1 MFKLNAKVLVL
12 FFLVF
17 ILASGASALSIFA
30 QFENEQQAAAIT
42 NGENINYDVAAIADQ
57 GTSWL
62 KVTGKL
68 YKYDNSEVV
77 FVKTLFSET
86 VYTTTYFPSTKS
98 LTQTDYAT
106 GGDYFVD
113 FLAEEYWNDGTTT
126 ARSTQIYLDVN
137 ATYSNVAPIA
147 DFNYTP
153 LNPTIQDTVIFISN
167 STDDHGIIL
176 AEWFVTGVKIGEG
189 NLITKVF
196 GQQGTYSVKLKVTD
210 TDGVQTEITKL
221 LAVSNVSSTN
231 HAPIMQAIPDQEIFE
246 NAQSYSYQL
255 QVSDQDNDALSCYKI
270 SGPSWITVDSRSCEV
285 VASNIP
291 QVNQNTTYSISVG
304 VSDGQLSDNK
314 SYSLKVVDVP
324 LFVVLDELF
333 CNPDVVVG
341 HQQHCS
347 AHVSGN
353 TSDVIITFKYLSDG
367 SMLGRCETNDK
378 GYCHIN
384 PNITLAAGE
393 YEIYAE
399 AVKPDYISDLTKN
412 LRTMFKVWTER
423 YDVSNLKVYEDAF
436 VTENY
441 TFYRATPMYVSF
453 DVVDLITGETIPASQ
468 GLIDSVFLR
477 VNNDFVLNFTRYN
490 SGNEYKYKLS
500 SIPISDDF
508 LGQGNVYAFV
518 FNFTDNTAGQE
529 DVVVNILNNPL
540 EFNPPQQIQ
549 LQQGASVVLDFN
561 QYISD
566 VETPVE
572 DVLLSYANTGNVL
585 VVQSIGN
592 KIYNI
597 TATQSFVGNQ
607 TVVFSA
613 DDTDGSVV
621 FKNVNFVVNPVILTN
636 LPVAVLTMSE
646 SVRAGKEVV
655 LNGSGSYDLDGDV
668 INLYSWRI
676 TQGDKLIQSWSTTAP
691 TTSYLFNMNGQ
702 FKVTLTVTN
711 VLDESG
717 STTKNIFI
725 GRNSPQTVVGKED
738 GLYVENFEVVGTDWG
753 VVSVEDAFVV
763 RATVTNDRSKMK
775 NLRLTFS
782 IPELGFVAKSN
793 SFTLGGGDTE
803 DIQFYVQL
811 PFDASEVPAGEY
823 ISLVGVSDSDIIRN
837 KYFPLMI
844 E

>member
-17 ILASGASALSIFA
+17 MLASGASALSIFA
-30 QFENEQQAAAIT
+30 QFENEQQAATIT

-57 GTSWL
+57 STSWL

-86 VYTTTYFPSTKS
+86 VYTTTYFPSTKN
-98 LTQTDYAT
+98 LAQTDYQT
-106 GGDYFVD
+106 DGDYLVD
-113 FLAEEYWNDGTTT
+113 FLAEEYWTDGTTT
-126 ARSTQIYLDVN
+126 ARSTQIYLKVN
-137 ATYSNVAPIA
+137 ATYSNIAPIA

-153 LNPTIQDTVIFISN
+153 LNPTTQDTVIFISN

-176 AEWFVTGVKIGEG
+176 AEWFVNGVKLGEG
-189 NLITKVF
+189 NLITKLF
-196 GQQGTYSVKLKVTD
+196 GQQGTYSIKLRVTD

-221 LAVSNVSSTN
+221 VAVSNASIIN
-231 HAPIMQAIPDQEIFE
+231 NAPTMQAIPNQEILE
-246 NAQSYSYQL
+246 SAQTYEYQL
-255 QVSDQDNDALSCYKI
+255 QVADQDNDTLVCYKV
-270 SGPSWITVDSRSCEV
+270 SGPSWINVESQSCKV
-285 VASNIP
+285 VASSIP
-291 QVNQNTTYSISVG
+291 QVTQNNSYLISVG

-347 AHVSGN
+347 VHVSEN
-353 TSDVIITFKYLSDG
+353 ISDAIITFKYVSDD
-367 SMLGRCETNDK
+367 STLGQCETNDK

-384 PNITLAAGE
+384 PNITLAAGN

-399 AVKPDYISDLTKN
+399 AVKPNYISDLTKN
-412 LRTMFKVWTER
+412 LRTTFKVWTER
-423 YDVSNLKVYEDAF
+423 YDVANLKVYEDAF

-441 TFYRATPMYVSF
+441 TFYRSAPMYVSF
-453 DVVDLITGETIPASQ
+453 DVIDLITGEIVPASQ

-477 VNNDFVLNFTRYN
+477 VNNNFVLNFTRYN
-490 SGNEYKYKLS
+490 SGNEYKYELS

-518 FNFTDNTAGQE
+518 FNFTDDTAGQE

-540 EFNPPQQIQ
+540 AFNPPQQVQ
-549 LQQGASVVLDFN
+549 LQQGDSVVIDFN

-585 VVQSIGN
+585 TVQPIGN

-607 TVVFSA
+607 TVVFAA

-621 FKNVNFVVNPVILTN
+621 FRNVNFLVNPIILTN
-636 LPVAVLTMSE
+636 LPVAVLYMPE
-646 SVRAGKEVV
+646 SVRAGTEVL
-655 LNGSGSYDLDGDV
+655 LNGSESYDLDGDE
-668 INLYSWRI
+668 INLYSWSVV
-676 TQGDKLIQSWSTTAP
+676 QEGKLIQSWSTTAS
-691 TTSYLFNMNGQ
+691 TTSYLFNANGQ
-702 FKVTLTVTN
+702 FEVTLTVTN
-711 VLDESG
+711 VLNESG
-717 STTKNIFI
+717 STTKKIFI
-725 GRNSPQTVVGKED
+725 GRNNPQTVVGQED
-738 GLYVENFEVVGTDWG
+738 GIYVENFEVVGTDWG

-782 IPELGFVAKSN
+782 IPELGFIAKSE
-793 SFTLGGGDTE
+793 SFTLSSGDTE

-811 PFDASEVPAGEY
+811 PFDSSEVPAGEY

-837 KYFPLMI
+837 KYFPLII